1 MREGNP
7 QLVLHTT
14 ARFQVL
20 GLIDDNVTPAASS
33 SSSFSPLSKKIDI
46 FLDINEDYTR
56 TRIKRA
62 LSHPSRAAHFHITLG
77 PGRGEEQVQMPN
89 ECDFQW
95 AEYERID
102 WSAVLAGK
110 HGASSYCVRKGIS
123 RKAQL
128 AHFTRLY
135 VCKNPDSILKDT
147 LPQTVVL
154 DTWPVWEDNCAGNGA
169 GLADIVIGS
178 TSNGNGVNR
187 RGRLDKC
194 LEEARTMIRQ
204 AEATY
209 DDEVA
214 TNADTSPPI
223 WILKPSTINKGA
235 GIQIVHCYEQ
245 VVDICWSESD
255 IREWYVGLTG
265 FALSCSCR
273 VR

>member
-7 QLVLHTT
+7 ELVLHTT
-14 ARFQVL
+14 TRFQVL
-20 GLIDDNVTPAASS
+20 GLRDENITPAASLS
-33 SSSFSPLSKKIDI
+33 SSLSKKIAI

-62 LSHPSRAAHFHITLG
+62 LSHPSRSAYFCITLG
-77 PGRGEEQVQMPN
+77 PGRGDEQVDMPKD
-89 ECDFQW
+89 CDFQW

-102 WSAVLAGK
+102 WAAVLAGK

-135 VCKNPDSILKDT
+135 VCKNPGSILKDT

-154 DTWPVWEDNCAGNGA
+154 DTWPVWDDDCGGNRA
-169 GLADIVIGS
+169 GLADVLIGTS
-178 TSNGNGVNR
+178 SNGSGTNR
-187 RGRLDKC
+187 RERLDKC
-194 LEEARTMIRQ
+194 LEEARTMMGQ

-209 DDEVA
+209 DAEVA
-214 TNADTSPPI
+214 MNPDTSPPI

-235 GIQIVHCYEQ
+235 GIQIIHCYEQ
-245 VVDICWSESD
+245 VVDMCWSESNV
-255 IREWYVGLTG
+255 REWYIGSTAFEFVL
-265 FALSCSCR
+265 
-273 VR
+273 

>member
-1 MREGNP
+1 MREGHP

-20 GLIDDNVTPAASS
+20 GLSDENITPAVSASTSQS
-33 SSSFSPLSKKIDI
+33 SPPSKKIAI

-62 LSHPSRAAHFHITLG
+62 LSHPSRAAYFHITLG
-77 PGRGEEQVQMPN
+77 PGRGEEQVHMPN
-89 ECDFQW
+89 DCDFQW

-102 WSAVLAGK
+102 WAAVLAGR

-135 VCKNPDSILKDT
+135 LCKNPDSILKDT

-154 DTWPVWEDNCAGNGA
+154 DTWTVWDDDNGCGGNGT
-169 GLADIVIGS
+169 GLADVLIGS
-178 TSNGNGVNR
+178 SSNGNGLNR
-187 RGRLDKC
+187 RERLDKC

-209 DDEVA
+209 DTEVA
-214 TNADTSPPI
+214 TNVNASPPI
-223 WILKPSTINKGA
+223 WILKPSTINKGE

-245 VVDICWSESD
+245 VLDMCWSESNV
-255 IREWYVGLTG
+255 REWYV
-265 FALSCSCR
+265 
-273 VR
+273 